1 MDRIENIDFCIR
13 YLLEQ
18 NRTQADIPATLPEKQ
33 RLLRALMNVTEVE
46 SRANSSA
53 LPRCS
58 NVTEGN
64 VWEPQPLSEEFL
76 HAQDAE
82 LQAQLQ
88 EKGIIDCDNATMLEC
103 ESKLSLWQ
111 GDITRLRVDAIV
123 NAANSQMMGCWHPLH
138 ACIDNCIHSAAGL
151 QLRAECAEAM
161 SGAECPPVHP
171 EYTMGGTTYRHA
183 FTSETL
189 ITKAYNL
196 PCRYVL
202 HTVGPII
209 PNGVPTRKQEEQL
222 ADCYRNCL
230 GLAEANGCRSI
241 AFCCISTGEFHF
253 PNRRAAE
260 IAIATVKEYT
270 TSYALT
276 HSHNN
281 ALTVVFNVF
290 KDIDYDIY
298 RELLAAR

>member
-18 NRTQADIPATLPEKQ
+18 NRTQADIPTTLPEKQ
-33 RLLRALMNVTEVE
+33 RLLRALMNV
-46 SRANSSA
+46 
-53 LPRCS
+53 
-58 NVTEGN
+58 
-64 VWEPQPLSEEFL
+64 WEPQPLSGEFL
-76 HAQDAE
+76 RAQDAE

-88 EKGIIDCDNATMLEC
+88 DKGVVNLEDIAA
-103 ESKLSLWQ
+103 SADTPLLWQ

-123 NAANSQMMGCWHPLH
+123 NAANSRMMGCWHPLL

-189 ITKAYNL
+189 ITEAYNL
-196 PCRYVL
+196 PCRHVL

-209 PNGVPTRKQEEQL
+209 PDGVPTRKQEEQL
-222 ADCYRNCL
+222 ANCYRNCL

-260 IAIATVKEYT
+260 IAVDTVKEYT

>member
-1 MDRIENIDFCIR
+1 MDRIENIDYCIR
-13 YLLEQ
+13 YLLEIEKSKLKIE
-18 NRTQADIPATLPEKQ
+18 TGIPNDLQGKQ
-33 RLLRALMNVTEVE
+33 RLLRALMNV
-46 SRANSSA
+46 
-53 LPRCS
+53 
-58 NVTEGN
+58 
-64 VWEPQPLSEEFL
+64 WEPQSLSDEFQQ
-76 HAQDAE
+76 AQDAE

-88 EKGIIDCDNATMLEC
+88 DKGVVSLEDIAA
-103 ESKLSLWQ
+103 SADTPLLWQ

-189 ITKAYNL
+189 ITEAYNL
-196 PCRYVL
+196 PCRHVL

-209 PNGVPTRKQEEQL
+209 PDGVPTKEQEAQL
-222 ADCYRNCL
+222 ANCYRNCL
-230 GLAEANGCRSI
+230 GLAESNGCRSI

-260 IAIATVKEYT
+260 IAVATVKEYT
-270 TSYALT
+270 LA
-276 HSHNN
+276 HPHNN
-281 ALTVVFNVF
+281 TIVVFNVF

>member
-1 MDRIENIDFCIR
+1 MDRIENIDYCIR

-18 NRTQADIPATLPEKQ
+18 NRTQADIPASLPEKQ

-46 SRANSSA
+46 SRANSFA

-64 VWEPQPLSEEFL
+64 IWEPQPLSEAFL

-111 GDITRLRVDAIV
+111 GDITRLKVDAIV
-123 NAANSQMMGCWHPLH
+123 NAANSQGLGCWHPLH
-138 ACIDNCIHSAAGL
+138 ACIDNAIHSAAGL
-151 QLRAECAEAM
+151 QLRQECDNVLRGGEIATGEAI
-161 SGAECPPVHP
+161 
-171 EYTMGGTTYRHA
+171 
-183 FTSETL
+183 
-189 ITKAYNL
+189 ITEAYNL
-196 PCRYVL
+196 PCRHVL

-209 PNGVPTRKQEEQL
+209 PDGIPTRKQEEQL

>member
-1 MDRIENIDFCIR
+1 MDRIENIDYCIR
-13 YLLEQ
+13 YLLEH
-18 NRTQADIPATLPEKQ
+18 NRTQADIPASLPEKQ

-88 EKGIIDCDNATMLEC
+88 EKGIIDCDNASMLEC

-123 NAANSQMMGCWHPLH
+123 NAANSQGLGCWHPLH
-138 ACIDNCIHSAAGL
+138 ACIDNAIHSAAGL
-151 QLRAECAEAM
+151 QLRQECDNVLRGGEIATGEAI
-161 SGAECPPVHP
+161 
-171 EYTMGGTTYRHA
+171 
-183 FTSETL
+183 
-189 ITKAYNL
+189 ITRGYNL
-196 PCRYVL
+196 PAKYVI

-209 PNGVPTRKQEEQL
+209 PDGLPTRKQEEQL
-222 ADCYRNCL
+222 ANCYRNCL

-260 IAIATVKEYT
+260 IAVATVKEYT

>member
-33 RLLRALMNVTEVE
+33 RLLRALMNI
-46 SRANSSA
+46 
-53 LPRCS
+53 
-58 NVTEGN
+58 
-64 VWEPQPLSEEFL
+64 WEPQPLSEEFL
-76 HAQDAE
+76 RAQDAE

-88 EKGIIDCDNATMLEC
+88 DKGVVSLEDIAA
-103 ESKLSLWQ
+103 SADTPLLWQ

-123 NAANSQMMGCWHPLH
+123 NAANSRMMGCWHPLH

-183 FTSETL
+183 FTSEAL
-189 ITKAYNL
+189 ITEAYNL

-209 PNGVPTRKQEEQL
+209 PDGVPTRKQEEQL
-222 ADCYRNCL
+222 ANCYHNCL

-260 IAIATVKEYT
+260 IAVDTVREYT
-270 TSYALT
+270 ASYALT

>member
-18 NRTQADIPATLPEKQ
+18 NHMHADIPATLPERQ

-53 LPRCS
+53 LPGCS

-76 HAQDAE
+76 RAQDAE

-88 EKGIIDCDNATMLEC
+88 EKGIIDCDNATILEC

-111 GDITRLRVDAIV
+111 GDITRLKVDAIV
-123 NAANSQMMGCWHPLH
+123 NAANSQGLGCWHPLH
-138 ACIDNCIHSAAGL
+138 ACIDNAIHSAAGL
-151 QLRAECAEAM
+151 QLRQECDNVLRGGEIATGEAI
-161 SGAECPPVHP
+161 
-171 EYTMGGTTYRHA
+171 
-183 FTSETL
+183 
-189 ITKAYNL
+189 ITRGYNL
-196 PCRYVL
+196 PAKYVI

-209 PNGVPTRKQEEQL
+209 PDGVPTRKQEEQL

-260 IAIATVKEYT
+260 IAVATVKEYT

>member
-1 MDRIENIDFCIR
+1 MDRLENLDFCIR
-13 YLLEQ
+13 YLLRQ
-18 NRTQADIPATLPEKQ
+18 NDVETDIPATLAEKQ
-33 RLLRALMNVTEVE
+33 RLLRALENI
-46 SRANSSA
+46 
-53 LPRCS
+53 
-58 NVTEGN
+58 
-64 VWEPQPLSEEFL
+64 WQPQPLSEEFL
-76 HAQDAE
+76 QAQDAE
-82 LQAQLQ
+82 LQTQLQ
-88 EKGIIDCDNATMLEC
+88 DKGVVGLEDIATSADTPL
-103 ESKLSLWQ
+103 LWQ

-151 QLRAECAEAM
+151 QLRAECAGAM

-171 EYTMGGTTYRHA
+171 EYTMDGTTYRHA
-183 FTSETL
+183 FTSEAR

-196 PCRYVL
+196 PCRHVI

-209 PNGVPTRKQEEQL
+209 PDGVPTRKQEEQL

-230 GLAEANGCRSI
+230 GLAESNGCRSI

-260 IAIATVKEYT
+260 IAIETVKNHEFKDK
-270 TSYALT
+270 
-276 HSHNN
+276 HF
-281 ALTVVFNVF
+281 TVVFNVF

-298 RELLAAR
+298 RELLSKD

>member
-1 MDRIENIDFCIR
+1 MDRIENIDYCIR
-13 YLLEQ
+13 YLLEH

-88 EKGIIDCDNATMLEC
+88 EKGIIDCNNASMLEC

-123 NAANSQMMGCWHPLH
+123 NAANSQGLGCWHPLH
-138 ACIDNCIHSAAGL
+138 ACIDNAIHSAAGL
-151 QLRAECAEAM
+151 QLRQECDNVLRGGEIATGEAI
-161 SGAECPPVHP
+161 
-171 EYTMGGTTYRHA
+171 
-183 FTSETL
+183 
-189 ITKAYNL
+189 ITRGYNL
-196 PCRYVL
+196 PAKYVI
-202 HTVGPII
+202 HTVGPI
-209 PNGVPTRKQEEQL
+209 VPTGIPTMEQELQL

>member
-33 RLLRALMNVTEVE
+33 RLLRALMNV
-46 SRANSSA
+46 
-53 LPRCS
+53 
-58 NVTEGN
+58 
-64 VWEPQPLSEEFL
+64 WEPQPLSEEFL
-76 HAQDAE
+76 RAQDTE

-88 EKGIIDCDNATMLEC
+88 DKGVVSLEDIAA
-103 ESKLSLWQ
+103 SADTPLLWQ

-183 FTSETL
+183 FTSEAL
-189 ITKAYNL
+189 ITEAYNL
-196 PCRYVL
+196 PCRHVL

-209 PNGVPTRKQEEQL
+209 PDGIPTRKQEEQL
-222 ADCYRNCL
+222 ANCYRNCL

-298 RELLAAR
+298 QELLAAR